1 MCEPLHILRAR
12 FELET
17 STGHL
22 SLKGSNMENPISFW
36 NDVAME
42 CNRLD
47 HTGMMKGRN
56 QQGPTLSSRALAIV
70 HIAIHD
76 AYVLAKRH
84 IGSNSAFND
93 LYLPQALLPA
103 FNKPAAE
110 PAKLVSATVSAAA
123 SAALLSLY
131 PALQALINSSFDRIC
146 SLNGDEESGHRLGLE
161 VARAII
167 RLRSNDGSS
176 TDPDPESPA
185 YMDSAAYGRHRED
198 PLNRNQPFLGSN
210 YGQTR
215 LFACNQWHVLKPF
228 PQIGSAAYLADHR
241 EVRIKGAASSAKIVD
256 RKPDETA
263 LGLYWAYDGANEIGT
278 PPRLYNQII
287 RKVAA
292 LKGLDTDQLN
302 RLLLLVNLSMADA
315 GVIAWFY
322 KYHFDLWRPVIGIR
336 EYDTSMG
343 LASISPGNPLNAD
356 TDPFWRPLGAPRT
369 NMADAS
375 VRTFTP
381 PFPAYP
387 SGHATFGAAA
397 FQATRLF
404 LKKIGK
410 ATLANAK
417 AADNIAFDFVS
428 DELNGKSLDPDDTVR
443 SRHVRKFNGLHE
455 AIYENSVSRIYLGVH
470 WRFDGTS
477 AQSALA
483 AMSATDQIG
492 GVPLGLAIAEDIV
505 GQANINPSPAT
516 AKAPA
521 FEATP
526 D

>member
-1 MCEPLHILRAR
+1 
-12 FELET
+12 
-17 STGHL
+17 
-22 SLKGSNMENPISFW
+22 MENPISFW

-56 QQGPTLSSRALAIV
+56 QQGPTLSSRALAVV

-93 LYLPQALLPA
+93 PYMPSNLLPT
-103 FNKPAAE
+103 FNKPAAD
-110 PAKLVSATVSAAA
+110 ATKLVSAAVSAAA
-123 SAALLSLY
+123 SATLLSLY
-131 PALQALINSSFDRIC
+131 PSLQSLINASYDKIC
-146 SLNGDEESGHRLGLE
+146 GLNGDEESGHRFGLE
-161 VARAII
+161 IARAVIK
-167 RLRSNDGSS
+167 LRANDGSS
-176 TDPDPESPA
+176 ADPDPESPA

-198 PLNRNQPFLGSN
+198 PLNRNQPFLGSS
-210 YGQTR
+210 YGHTR
-215 LFACNQWHVLKPF
+215 LFACNTWHVLKPH
-228 PQIGSAAYLADHR
+228 PTIGSLTYLTDHR
-241 EVRIKGAASSAKIVD
+241 EVRSKGAATSVKALD
-256 RKPDETA
+256 RLPDETA
-263 LGLYWAYDGANEIGT
+263 QGLFWAYDGANEIGT
-278 PPRLYNQII
+278 PPRLYNQNV
-287 RKVAA
+287 RKVAV
-292 LKGLDTDQLN
+292 LKGLDQDQLN
-302 RLLLLVNLSMADA
+302 RLLLLVNLAMGDA

-336 EYDTSMG
+336 EYDQSMG
-343 LASISPGNPLNAD
+343 PASTMAGKPLNQD

-397 FQATRLF
+397 FQSTRLF

-410 ATLANAK
+410 LTLGNNK
-417 AADNIAFDFVS
+417 AADDIAFDFVS
-428 DELNGKSLDPDDTVR
+428 DELNGKALDPDDTVR
-443 SRHVRKFNGLHE
+443 SRHLRKFNGLHE

-477 AQSALA
+477 GQTALE
-483 AMSATDQIG
+483 AMAATDQIG
-492 GVPLGLAIAEDIV
+492 GVPLGLAIAEDIAAQV
-505 GQANINPSPAT
+505 NVNPSPAS

-526 D
+526 T

>member
-1 MCEPLHILRAR
+1 
-12 FELET
+12 
-17 STGHL
+17 
-22 SLKGSNMENPISFW
+22 MENPISFW

-84 IGSNSAFND
+84 TGSNSAFND
-93 LYLPQALLPA
+93 PYMPNNLLPT
-103 FNKPAAE
+103 FNKPAAD
-110 PAKLVSATVSAAA
+110 ATKLVSATVSAAA
-123 SAALLSLY
+123 SATLLSLY
-131 PALQALINSSFDRIC
+131 PALQSLTNASYDKIC
-146 SLNGDEESGHRLGLE
+146 GLNGAEESGHRFGLE
-161 VARAII
+161 IARAVIK
-167 RLRSNDGSS
+167 LRSNDGSS
-176 TDPDPESPA
+176 ADPDPESPA

-198 PLNRNQPFLGSN
+198 PLNRNQPFLGSS
-210 YGQTR
+210 YGHTR
-215 LFACNQWHVLKPF
+215 LFACNTWHVLKPH
-228 PQIGSAAYLADHR
+228 PTIGSPTYLKDHR
-241 EVRIKGAASSAKIVD
+241 EVRSKGAATSVKVLD
-256 RKPDETA
+256 RLPDETA
-263 LGLYWAYDGANEIGT
+263 QGLFWAYDGANEIGT
-278 PPRLYNQII
+278 PPRLYNQIV
-287 RKVAA
+287 RKVAV
-292 LKGLDTDQLN
+292 LKSLDQDQLN
-302 RLLLLVNLSMADA
+302 RLLLLVNLAMGDA
-315 GVIAWFY
+315 GVISWFY

-336 EYDTSMG
+336 EYDQSMG
-343 LASISPGNPLNAD
+343 PASTVAAKPLSQD

-397 FQATRLF
+397 FQSTRLF

-410 ATLANAK
+410 LSLTNNK
-417 AADNIAFDFVS
+417 AADDIAFDFVS
-428 DELNGKSLDPDDTVR
+428 DELNGKALDPDDTVR
-443 SRHVRKFNGLHE
+443 SRHLRKFSGLHE

-477 AQSALA
+477 GQTALE
-483 AMSATDQIG
+483 AMAATDQIG
-492 GVPLGLAIAEDIV
+492 GVPLGLAIAEDIAA
-505 GQANINPSPAT
+505 QANVNPSPAS

-526 D
+526 T